1 MGFTLSASDREKLQK
16 VIKDVNALTLSKKQ
30 GRSFNQFNREY
41 TYVKLTSNVL
51 DGGSPT
57 LFWYASEVSFDTA
70 GLPVVKASGKVWDVT
85 TNPLLIEGE
94 VGAVNDVVRV
104 EPSALSDGSLIWLA
118 IKPASGGGGSP
129 LTWIKTDA
137 DETDGTGTGT
147 VYAYRGSVTPLQAGD
162 PLANIVVTWNAL
174 DVANKGTIKA
184 GNWFCCTENAG
195 IYYPINIPVVL

>member
-1 MGFTLSASDREKLQK
+1 MNDINTFDDRSVKKIASTVAYVENITQSQAAGQRQFGDNDFK
-16 VIKDVNALTLSKKQ
+16 V
-30 GRSFNQFNREY
+30 
-41 TYVKLTSNVL
+41 VL
-51 DGGSPT
+51 GAETVTPGE
-57 LFWYASEVSFDTA
+57 WNASEV
-70 GLPVVKASGKVWDVT
+70 VWDGSAFVIPADAEIWDTTTPLIVT
-85 TNPLLIEGE
+85 GVAGTVGDILTAEGLTNTSGDT
-94 VGAVNDVVRV
+94 V
-104 EPSALSDGSLIWLA
+104 WLA
-118 IKPASGGGGSP
+118 IKPAGDGGSP

-147 VYAYRGSVTPLQAGD
+147 VYAYRGSVTPLQSGD

>member
-41 TYVKLTSNVL
+41 TYVKLTENVL

-70 GLPVVKASGKVWDVT
+70 GAPVVKASGKVWDIT
-85 TNPLLIEGE
+85 TNPLLVEGDI
-94 VGAVNDVVRV
+94 GAVNDVVRV
-104 EPSALSDGSLIWLA
+104 EPSALSDGSLIWHA

-147 VYAYRGSVTPLQAGD
+147 VYAYRGSVTPLQEGD
-162 PLANIVVTWNAL
+162 PLANIVVTWNAP
-174 DVANKGTIKA
+174 DVASKGTIKA

-195 IYYPINIPVVL
+195 VYYPINIPVVL